1 MARFSAIPILVLEV
15 SRTKTQPICCYGGEN
30 KWDMNIFFIY
40 LFIKCIQNT
49 KKVKKIHKS
58 ITKEPSNILIA
69 YKSLPIKYN
78 MYMYIFINDYIP

>member
-1 MARFSAIPILVLEV
+1 MYS
-15 SRTKTQPICCYGGEN
+15 KY
-30 KWDMNIFFIY
+30 
-40 LFIKCIQNT
+40 
-49 KKVKKIHKS
+49 KKGKKKKKIHKS